1 MRQNK
6 YNLTAYSLMP
16 QELLRQNQKALTANL
31 VLIAGVMIIAAAVL
45 NYILSRNITRLWIG

>member
-1 MRQNK
+1 
-6 YNLTAYSLMP
+6 MP